1 MKLAITILLTFL
13 FFVSKSEA
21 LEYKINEDQFLFPST
36 IESVRFES
44 YFKRFE
50 LNSLSQ
56 NSLFKF
62 NQLYDFAYSTT
73 DLEKYVLLKAG
84 VVVPEK
90 EYGVFYHDEEYN
102 ALVTHI
108 RVNDISY
115 LLIAKGFEKTEIKS
129 LLSPFVKQEAF
140 SFFNLI
146 FPSAHAAGPFN
157 EICVPTFYQLSTI
170 KLSASYQQINQSMVS
185 SQITGCAIDALKTMK
200 SSLESTYGFYK
211 DLLTNPKKVWN
222 ETLKN
227 FESMKALIGNLNTEF
242 KNLIQVISNLST
254 EEQMKIVCGLTGD
267 AVMTAAGALLM
278 GPQNLTK
285 EAPRL
290 LLKIKN
296 LTASLK
302 KMDFL
307 DKLDLK
313 PKSQKQII
321 QEIISCAI

>member
-1 MKLAITILLTFL
+1 MKIAIIFFFNLF

-21 LEYKINEDQFLFPST
+21 LEYKINEDHFLFPST
-36 IESVRFES
+36 IESLRFEA
-44 YFKRFE
+44 YFKSFE
-50 LNSLSQ
+50 LKPLSQ

-62 NQLYDFAYSTT
+62 NQLYDFAYTTT

-84 VVVPEK
+84 VVTQEK
-90 EYGVFYHDEEYN
+90 EYGVLYHDDEYN
-102 ALVTHI
+102 ALITHI
-108 RVNDISY
+108 KVNDISY
-115 LLIAKGFEKTEIKS
+115 LFIAKGFEKAEIKN
-129 LLSPFVKQEAF
+129 LLSPFVKKEAF
-140 SFFNLI
+140 SFFNFI
-146 FPSAHAAGPFN
+146 FPSAQAAGPFN
-157 EICVPTFYQLSTI
+157 EICVPTFHQLSTI

-185 SQITGCAIDALKTMK
+185 SQITSCAIDALKSMK

-222 ETLKN
+222 ETLKS
-227 FESMKALIGNLNTEF
+227 FESMKTLIANLNTEF

-267 AVMTAAGALLM
+267 VVMLAAGSLLM
-278 GPQNLTK
+278 GPQNLAK
-285 EAPRL
+285 DAPRL

-296 LTASLK
+296 VTASLK

-307 DKLDLK
+307 EKIGIK

-321 QEIISCAI
+321 QEIISCAK